1 VNILRYDT
9 RAVRSWAKTLSQV
22 LSHLEDNEK
31 VSPSDPTDDFDER
44 LPDSLWKAL
53 NLREPRRSDDRVAPE
68 VDRNLL
74 RRLVRKELPNE
85 LVRAVYRL
93 IHAFDT
99 WKKAFAEIVIEA
111 FPGNQPPDDDIE
123 GENGNG

>member
-1 VNILRYDT
+1 M
-9 RAVRSWAKTLSQV
+9 
-22 LSHLEDNEK
+22 EDNEK
-31 VSPSDPTDDFDER
+31 VSQSDLPDDFDER
-44 LPDSLWKAL
+44 LPPSLWEAL
-53 NLREPRRSDDRVAPE
+53 NLPEPRRSDDRDAPE
-68 VDRNLL
+68 VDRDLL
-74 RRLVRKELPNE
+74 RRLVRKELPKE

-123 GENGNG
+123 GENENR